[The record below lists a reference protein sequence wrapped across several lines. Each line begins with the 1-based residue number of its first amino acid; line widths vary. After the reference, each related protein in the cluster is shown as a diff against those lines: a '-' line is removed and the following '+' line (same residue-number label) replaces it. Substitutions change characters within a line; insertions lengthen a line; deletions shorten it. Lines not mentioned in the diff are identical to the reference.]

1 MKHITSLILSAL
13 ILCAALYGCA
23 SPAEE
28 IITTG
33 QEATVTTSQITETEA
48 VTVDEQG
55 FLKDDLPSLDF
66 GGEKIAVLYDTGVL
80 NQDFFAEEQNGSAVN
95 DALFSRNAAVERRLG
110 IEFAF
115 TPEIGD
121 HNNHSVYVTRV
132 RSDLGSGTPEFM
144 IYGATSRT
152 IALVAAE
159 GGCANLLE
167 TKYFNREKPWW
178 PRALTDEVT
187 SHGKLF
193 FCTGDISTNAI
204 WMMSSIIFNDELLK
218 ERYPDGSLYDTV
230 NRGEWT
236 LDKFCEI
243 VSGAVVLNGTG
254 SVDVYG
260 LVGYNACFD
269 AMLNANGIISIVKN
283 GDGDFVF
290 SDDFIGERTQTV
302 VEKMGRLFTA
312 TPAVHQSGTAKN
324 ERAIF
329 YSGKSLFMI
338 DGIYTVVSGIQAGM
352 SFGYGVVP
360 CPKFDSDQKNYVT
373 NMRYQYNLFAIS
385 SGFDGGT
392 RDVCSAVLE
401 ALASDSY
408 RRLTPVLFEETMKTR
423 YSKDVVT
430 AQMFDILRE
439 NICFD
444 VGRIHNYSL
453 TNFYPDFRSACF
465 NGGGNWSSTVKTY
478 VRQLGTELEKL
489 NAFYRGV

>member
-1 MKHITSLILSAL
+1 MKKITSLIMSVLA
-13 ILCAALYGCA
+13 LCAVLAGCG
-23 SPAEE
+23 STVEE

-33 QEATVTTSQITETEA
+33 PETTVPELSVPETEA
-48 VTVDEQG
+48 VTVDAEG
-55 FLKDDLPSLDF
+55 YLLDDLPPLDF
-66 GGEKIAVLYDTGVL
+66 DGKKITVLYDTGVL

-95 DALFSRNAAVERRLG
+95 DALLARNAAVEDRLR
-110 IEFAF
+110 IKFDF
-115 TPEIGD
+115 IPEIGD
-121 HNNHSVYVTRV
+121 HNNHEVYVTKV

-152 IALVAAE
+152 VALIAAE
-159 GGCANLLE
+159 GSCVNLLK

-218 ERYPDGSLYDTV
+218 EQHLESPLYDTV
-230 NRGEWT
+230 LQGEWT
-236 LDKFCEI
+236 LDRFCEI
-243 VSGAVVLNGTG
+243 VSAAVVLNGSG
-254 SVDVYG
+254 AVDIYG

-290 SDDFIGERTQTV
+290 SDDFLGERTQTV
-302 VEKMGRLFTA
+302 VEKMGKLFTA
-312 TPAVHQSGTAKN
+312 TPAVHQSGTANN
-324 ERAIF
+324 ERKIF
-329 YSGKSLFMI
+329 YDGKSLFMI
-338 DGIYTVVSGIQAGM
+338 DGIYTVVSGQAAGM
-352 SFGYGVVP
+352 SFSYGVVP
-360 CPKFDSDQKNYVT
+360 CPKFDKDQANYVT

-385 SGFDGGT
+385 SGFDGET
-392 RDVCSAVLE
+392 SDVCSAALE

-408 RRLTPVLFEETMKTR
+408 RHLTPVLFEETMKAR
-423 YSKDVVT
+423 YSKDIVT

-465 NGGGNWSSTVKTY
+465 NGGTSWSSTVKKY
-478 VRQLGTELEKL
+478 VKQVGLELEKL
-489 NAFYRGV
+489 NAFYRAD